1 MTMTQRRTRGATVTA
16 NPSQGVRIER
26 STNELRQTAAGRIA
40 LPLLVAHNGARLG
53 EGDLVM
59 TYDDASSLYAD
70 LGRMLAHSGPST
82 ADGAGS

>member
-1 MTMTQRRTRGATVTA
+1 MTA
-16 NPSQGVRIER
+16 NPTQGVRIER
-26 STNELRQTAAGRIA
+26 SGELRQTAAGRIA
-40 LPLLVAHNGARLG
+40 LPLHVAHNGTRLG

-70 LGRMLAHSGPST
+70 LGRLLAHAVPST